1 MGSLIQLLLR
11 LTPQE
16 INKNMCNHNTESL
29 ILSCSHTKFLN
40 IIRILWWTLLLSQFI
55 IFVMWTLKIIIHH
68 NGIITWEGSLLILYI
83 IFGTFSTLCLINAIQ
98 IYRLEERRKKY
109 FEAVA
114 DAEEIWQEYVIEVS
128 ESSEIIK
135 DMESK
140 CQDLKGSKSKPYI
153 YPKMLANAKQTSLPS
168 YDNWM
173 YQNNCQIQEKPPPYQ
188 Y

>member
-55 IFVMWTLKIIIHH
+55 IFVMWTLKVIIHH
-68 NGIITWEGSLLILYI
+68 NGIITWEGSLLIIYI

-153 YPKMLANAKQTSLPS
+153 YPQMLANPKQTALPS
-168 YDNWM
+168 NDNLM
-173 YQNNCQIQEKPPPYQ
+173 YQNNFKIGEKPPPYQ

>member
-1 MGSLIQLLLR
+1 MGSLIQLLLM
-11 LTPQE
+11 LTRQD

-29 ILSCSHTKFLN
+29 ILSCSHTRFLN

-55 IFVMWTLKIIIHH
+55 IFGIWTIKIIIHS
-68 NGIITWEGSLLILYI
+68 GIIRWEVCLL

-98 IYRLEERRKKY
+98 IYRLAERRKKY
-109 FEAVA
+109 SEAEA
-114 DAEEIWQEYVIEVS
+114 DAEEKWQQYVIEVS

-140 CQDLKGSKSKPYI
+140 CQDLKGFQSKPYI

-168 YDNWM
+168 YDNSM